1 MPEGPHQF
9 QPAVTDRYRE
19 ILALADEHFE
29 KVAAASAGE
38 MQCRKGCTLCCHG
51 FFEIT
56 AADVAMVADGVAS
69 LPAGTRNS
77 LLARASEAMRRTEHP
92 DLRDCSEETKE
103 AFFAR
108 TENEPCP
115 ALSDAG
121 ACLIYESRPLVC
133 RTFGLPIRNGA
144 QFLGEECE
152 LNFKASSPARREE
165 VAWDLEWEDVIGA
178 DDEFTVAEAIVLAD
192 RLSRGR

>member
-1 MPEGPHQF
+1 
-9 QPAVTDRYRE
+9 VKNRYRE
-19 ILALADEHFE
+19 ILALADEHFA
-29 KVAAASAGE
+29 KVAAASANE

-69 LPAGTRNS
+69 LPAAIRKKVV
-77 LLARASEAMRRTEHP
+77 ARASDAIVRTAHP
-92 DLRDCSEETKE
+92 DLRECDASTKE
-103 AFFAR
+103 RFFDR
-108 TENEPCP
+108 TEQEPCP

-121 ACLIYESRPLVC
+121 ACLIYDARPLVC

-152 LNFKASSPARREE
+152 LNFTTSSVDQREKA
-165 VAWDLEWEDVIGA
+165 AWDLEWEDVIGEG
-178 DDEFTVAEAIVLAD
+178 DEFTVAEAIVLAD
-192 RLSRGR
+192 RLAGR